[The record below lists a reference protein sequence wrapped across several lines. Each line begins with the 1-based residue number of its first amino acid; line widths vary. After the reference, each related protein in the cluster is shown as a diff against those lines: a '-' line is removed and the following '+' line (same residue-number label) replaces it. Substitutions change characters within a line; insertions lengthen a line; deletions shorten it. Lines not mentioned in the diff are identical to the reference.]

1 MISVLNR
8 NDLENAMKEPEK
20 YGHIMVRVGGFSA
33 RFVTLSPDV
42 QREIASRTLY

>member
-1 MISVLNR
+1 MINVLR
-8 NDLENAMKEPEK
+8 RGDLEDAIAHPER
-20 YGHIMVRVGGFSA
+20 HQSLLVRVGGFSA